1 MHDFLIDN
9 LKKYY
14 SDNEI
19 SDIMSGFSCKR
30 KTTFRINN
38 IKSNKEEIENYLNKY
53 GFVYHN
59 PKEYKDC
66 YILDNETL
74 IYETNKINI
83 RDLDIYKDGKIYIQN
98 ISSMLTVLTLD
109 PKEGDNIL
117 DMCSAP
123 GGKATMIQ
131 SVTQNKAYVTACE
144 LNKIR
149 YDKLKYNIDMQRANV
164 YLLNKDAR
172 LLDDNLK
179 YDKIL
184 LDAPCSGSGTLDI
197 LNDNYEK
204 FFTSK
209 LISKSI
215 ENQQKLLS
223 KAMRLLKKGGT
234 LVYSTCSI
242 LNCENEEIVEKL
254 KPYEMIKIMPNDIYE
269 GFFIC
274 KKIIK

>member
-1 MHDFLIDN
+1 MHEFLVDN
-9 LKKYY
+9 LRKYY
-14 SDNEI
+14 NESEI
-19 SDIMSGFSCKR
+19 SEIMSGFSCKR

-38 IKSNKEEIENYLNKY
+38 IKSNRDEIEHSLDEIGLRYT
-53 GFVYHN
+53 H
-59 PKEYKDC
+59 PIEYADC
-66 YILDNETL
+66 YILDNETD
-74 IYETNKINI
+74 IYDKNHISI
-83 RDLDIYKDGKIYIQN
+83 RNLDIYKQGKIYIQN
-98 ISSMLTVLTLD
+98 ISSMLPVLALD
-109 PKEGDNIL
+109 PKEGENIL

-131 SVTQNKAYVTACE
+131 SVTGNKANVTACE

-149 YDKLKYNIDMQRANV
+149 YDKLKYNIEMQGANV

-197 LNDNYEK
+197 SNANYEK
-204 FFTSK
+204 YFTNK

-215 ENQQKLLS
+215 ENQRKLIS
-223 KAMRLLKKGGT
+223 KALRLLKKGGT

-242 LNCENEEIVEKL
+242 LNCENEEVVDKL
-254 KPYEMIKIMPNDIYE
+254 KPYEMTKIMPNDIYE

-274 KKIIK
+274 KKVF